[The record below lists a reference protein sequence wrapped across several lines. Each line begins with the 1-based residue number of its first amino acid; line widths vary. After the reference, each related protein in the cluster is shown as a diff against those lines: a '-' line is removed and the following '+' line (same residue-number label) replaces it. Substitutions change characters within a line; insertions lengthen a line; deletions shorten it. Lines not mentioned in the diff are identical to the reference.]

1 MQIYFTEEEYVD
13 LVTSYDFLTQLE
25 FKTKEE
31 VESAFLFFQEY
42 DRLTQD
48 VQDYLL
54 DIMNQLPTDE
64 LETTESNQD
73 WKITG
78 ASAN

>member
-13 LVTSYDFLTQLE
+13 LVTSYDFLTKLE
-25 FKTKEE
+25 FKTREE
-31 VESAFLFFQEY
+31 VESAFSFFQEY

-54 DIMNQLPTDE
+54 DLMNELPHV
-64 LETTESNQD
+64 ETTEHTQTE
-73 WKITG
+73 WITG
-78 ASAN
+78 ISAN

>member
-25 FKTKEE
+25 FKTKDE

-54 DIMNQLPTDE
+54 DLMNTLSNV
-64 LETTESNQD
+64 ETTKHTQAE
-73 WKITG
+73 WITG
-78 ASAN
+78 ISAN